1 MVLNVLI
8 KNENSNIY
16 GTGGQRVKCHCSHRL
31 SGVELLYCKVE
42 FRILWDTCTICWPN
56 APAPFTLLR
65 HQVNCCTVVA
75 WPCYALCAESDLKP
89 VYLSR
94 SLLSLTRRIW
104 PAARDKLFVT
114 ENIQTALKTS
124 EDYIMTRSMCMQQIE
139 LPLTRSIK
147 PDGGPT
153 LNQRFHQLH
162 FFILLLNTKMHVMHK
177 CHV

>member
-16 GTGGQRVKCHCSHRL
+16 GTGGQMVKWHCSHRL

-56 APAPFTLLR
+56 APPPFTLLR

-89 VYLSR
+89 VYLSVLSCLWR
-94 SLLSLTRRIW
+94 AEYGLLHAINYLSLKISRRHWEPCIITQW
-104 PAARDKLFVT
+104 RLYYDAINVYATDWTPVNSKHQIRRWTYVKPTAFFHTFV
-114 ENIQTALKTS
+114 
-124 EDYIMTRSMCMQQIE
+124 
-139 LPLTRSIK
+139 
-147 PDGGPT
+147 
-153 LNQRFHQLH
+153 
-162 FFILLLNTKMHVMHK
+162 
-177 CHV
+177 